1 MTGQQWYSVADAE
14 AQERLGA
21 AWEDAPIEN
30 LETLGYILTTA
41 RAQVIAY
48 APAAVPATYLPV
60 TLAWPD
66 ESTVTL
72 TREGDLVTA
81 NVNPADPNTLPV
93 GTREV
98 PDEFTPAGIGYQI
111 SLASKATSVDGRYLL
126 NLIETDATVTVQFLS
141 TGNLPPFEPFTTMW
155 AGEPA
160 DATGASENYVYAQ
173 LQQAINLWNAG
184 RTDGNGAVGAEGWSF
199 VPRPL
204 DKVIRNIIRP
214 IDGKPDVY

>member
-1 MTGQQWYSVADAE
+1 MTGQQWYSVTDAE
-14 AQERLGA
+14 AQERLEA

-41 RAQVIAY
+41 RLQVIAY
-48 APAAVPATYLPV
+48 APASAVAYLPS
-60 TLAWPD
+60 TLTWPD
-66 ESTVTL
+66 GSTVKL
-72 TREGDLVTA
+72 SRDGDIITAAVTPA
-81 NVNPADPNTLPV
+81 NPAALPA
-93 GTREV
+93 GTQEV
-98 PDEFTPAGIGYQI
+98 PEMFAPAGIGYQI
-111 SLASKATSVDGRYLL
+111 SLSNKPTSTDGRYLL
-126 NLIETDATVTVQFLS
+126 NLIETGTGVTAQFLS

-155 AGEPA
+155 AGDAA
-160 DATGASENYVYAQ
+160 DATGVPENYVYAQ

-184 RTDGNGAVGAEGWSF
+184 RTDGNGGVGAEGWSF

>member
-1 MTGQQWYSVADAE
+1 MTGQQWYSVTDAE
-14 AQERLGA
+14 VQERLVA

-41 RAQVIAY
+41 RLQVIAY
-48 APAAVPATYLPV
+48 APNTATAYLPV
-60 TLAWPD
+60 TLTWPD

-72 TREGDLVTA
+72 SREGDIITA
-81 NVNPADPNTLPV
+81 IATPANPAALPPGV
-93 GTREV
+93 QEV
-98 PDEFTPAGIGYQI
+98 PAEFAPAGNGYQI
-111 SLASKATSVDGRYLL
+111 SLSNKSASEDGRYLL
-126 NLIETDATVTVQFLS
+126 NLIETDAVVTVQFLS
-141 TGNLPPFEPFTTMW
+141 TGNPPPYEPFTTMW
-155 AGEPA
+155 AGDPA
-160 DATGASENYVYAQ
+160 DATGVPENYVYAQ

-214 IDGKPDVY
+214 IDGTPHVY